1 MSDVIIE
8 ILSPVMEGLVSV
20 DESAM
25 DVDGGTEALKNDK
38 VREQTLAA
46 AIETLQDAINP
57 KLLRASELSAK
68 VLRVLDLIAKSET
81 LQARSSVVE
90 LASFQALGKLFQK
103 LKNSEGEAVRAM
115 QAEMWAKC
123 SSLLFGPTG
132 SSEAIRLKRA
142 DAILALAELSQL
154 FPTQSKLSTEIATEK
169 SPAVRKVLEQALEVR
184 LQKG

>member
-57 KLLRASELSAK
+57 KLLRAS
-68 VLRVLDLIAKSET
+68 
-81 LQARSSVVE
+81 
-90 LASFQALGKLFQK
+90 
-103 LKNSEGEAVRAM
+103 
-115 QAEMWAKC
+115 
-123 SSLLFGPTG
+123 
-132 SSEAIRLKRA
+132 
-142 DAILALAELSQL
+142 
-154 FPTQSKLSTEIATEK
+154 
-169 SPAVRKVLEQALEVR
+169 
-184 LQKG
+184 